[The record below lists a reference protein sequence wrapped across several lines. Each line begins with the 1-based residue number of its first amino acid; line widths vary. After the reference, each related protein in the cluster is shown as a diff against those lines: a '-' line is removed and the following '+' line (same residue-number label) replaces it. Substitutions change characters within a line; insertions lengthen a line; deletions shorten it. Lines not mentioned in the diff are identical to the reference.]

1 MLRKLW
7 GRYESDLEAGNYTI
21 VVTNVYP
28 KEIFG
33 GTKSIIITTLSTFGS
48 KNFVFGILLV
58 GVSFVLFFSA
68 IVIFIKYKI
77 VENRERNE

>member
-7 GRYESDLEAGNYTI
+7 GRYDNDLEIGNYTI

-33 GTKSIIITTLSTFGS
+33 GSKSIIITTLSTFGS
-48 KNFVFGILLV
+48 KNYVFGILLV
-58 GVSFVLFFSA
+58 AVSGVLFLSA
-68 IVIFIKYKI
+68 IVIYIKYKI